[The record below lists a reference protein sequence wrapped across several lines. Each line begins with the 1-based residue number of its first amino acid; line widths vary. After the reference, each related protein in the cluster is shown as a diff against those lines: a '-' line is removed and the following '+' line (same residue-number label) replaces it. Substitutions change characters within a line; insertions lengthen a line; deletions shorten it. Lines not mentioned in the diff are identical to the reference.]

1 MALSIVAAAEGKSI
15 MIKIILVL
23 VGFLTLCYVV
33 LMSCLIILS
42 RTEKQIK
49 KKDAEYNHRQKETCK
64 LARNTQVCP
73 GKCTKCTYAL
83 RMYNGKIYSLFQGEK
98 HESESK
104 R

>member
-1 MALSIVAAAEGKSI
+1 MSIVAAAEGKSM

-23 VGFLTLCYVV
+23 VGILTLCYMV
-33 LMSCLIILS
+33 LISCMIILS

-49 KKDAEYNHRQKETCK
+49 KKDAKYNQRQKETCK
-64 LARNTQVCP
+64 LARDTQVCP
-73 GKCTKCTYAL
+73 EKCTKCAYSL
-83 RMYNGKIYSLFQGEK
+83 RMYNGKIYSLFQREK